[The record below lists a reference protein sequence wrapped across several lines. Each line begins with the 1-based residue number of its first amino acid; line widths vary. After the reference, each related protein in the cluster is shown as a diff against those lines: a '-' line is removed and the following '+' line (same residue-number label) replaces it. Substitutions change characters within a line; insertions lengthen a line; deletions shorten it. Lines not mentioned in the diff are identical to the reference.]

1 MTNYLKGKTII
12 VTGAGSGFGRLVS
25 QKAAAMG
32 ANVSC
37 VDINEAGL
45 SETIED
51 ISQAKHLIIK
61 ADVTSASDMREVAAK
76 TLEKFGQ
83 IDVILNNA
91 GIMPLAFY
99 ADHAKALD
107 KWHQCLDVNIKGVV
121 NGIACVYDHMMERGE
136 GHVINMS
143 SIFGNYPV
151 AGSNVYGATKVAV
164 DYLSESLRVETHGKV
179 KVTIIKPTGVL
190 STGLVGGIINPDAA
204 VGIVGHNIASHGQNV
219 EALMSGQIDEDYI
232 NPEKSKYFTL
242 DASYVADQ
250 IINAINLPQGVSLG
264 SVTIRATGDA
274 YII

>member
-45 SETIED
+45 SETAED
-51 ISQAKHLIIK
+51 ISQAQHLVIK
-61 ADVTSASDMREVAAK
+61 ADVTSASSMREVAAK

-164 DYLSESLRVETHGKV
+164 DYLSESLRVEAHGKICLLY
-179 KVTIIKPTGVL
+179 T
-190 STGLVGGIINPDAA
+190 SDAA
-204 VGIVGHNIASHGQNV
+204 
-219 EALMSGQIDEDYI
+219 DE
-232 NPEKSKYFTL
+232 
-242 DASYVADQ
+242 
-250 IINAINLPQGVSLG
+250 
-264 SVTIRATGDA
+264 
-274 YII
+274 